1 MKLTFRNTKDD
12 GSPRAMA
19 GYWRPRWNDVDDAFY
34 FTSDV
39 WPGSGGSTYEQ
50 GRYDSPVYVVDDD
63 EIFEETHCLILGL
76 ERCPDVDGRTWV
88 APHLE
93 TTAARAARVRAR
105 HANCPEEAR
114 PHE

>member
-12 GSPRAMA
+12 GSPRVMA
-19 GYWRPRWNDVDDAFY
+19 GYWRPLWNDVDDAHY

-50 GRYDSPVYVVDDD
+50 GRFDSPVYVVDDD

-76 ERCPDVDGRTWV
+76 DRCPDVDGPNGGITSRIEPLV
-88 APHLE
+88 A
-93 TTAARAARVRAR
+93 RIRAR